1 MNWIGKIKEYF
12 KNVKL
17 EMQKVSWPTKSD
29 IKGSTSVVI
38 VTLFIV
44 GAFIGAVD
52 FLLSSVIGLLI
63 R

>member
-1 MNWIGKIKEYF
+1 MKWIGKIKEYF

>member
-1 MNWIGKIKEYF
+1 MNWIRKIKEYF

>member
-1 MNWIGKIKEYF
+1 
-12 KNVKL
+12 
-17 EMQKVSWPTKSD
+17 MQKVSWPTKSD